1 MKNLKSITL
10 AAMMLSAVFV
20 TANSGLSSAALTA
33 KGSTA
38 NAAKD
43 TVTQSKQAE
52 DIEPVSVVDEVIWVV
67 GDEAILLSDV
77 EQLRAQME
85 AEGQQFLR
93 DFDEQAASGTVT
105 SEDRHATLEKSGYT
119 LEIQISA
126 PDANGNY
133 EIEKWDLKKNWKA
146 DDPFQHIWK
155 GAE

>member
-1 MKNLKSITL
+1 MNHHMRLGPI
-10 AAMMLSAVFV
+10 
-20 TANSGLSSAALTA
+20 
-33 KGSTA
+33 
-38 NAAKD
+38 
-43 TVTQSKQAE
+43 
-52 DIEPVSVVDEVIWVV
+52 
-67 GDEAILLSDV
+67 AILLVVVAIILTTLATLTLATTNADKVMAERFAAVTSARY
-77 EQLRAQME
+77 ELE

>member
-1 MKNLKSITL
+1 MNHHMRLGPIAIFLVVVAIILTTL
-10 AAMMLSAVFV
+10 ATLTLATTNADKVMAERFAAVTSARYE
-20 TANSGLSSAALTA
+20 L
-33 KGSTA
+33 
-38 NAAKD
+38 
-43 TVTQSKQAE
+43 
-52 DIEPVSVVDEVIWVV
+52 
-67 GDEAILLSDV
+67 
-77 EQLRAQME
+77 E

-119 LEIQISA
+119 LEIQSSA

>member
-1 MKNLKSITL
+1 MNHHMRLGPIAIFLVVVAIILITL
-10 AAMMLSAVFV
+10 ATLTLATTNADKVMAERFAAVTSARYE
-20 TANSGLSSAALTA
+20 L
-33 KGSTA
+33 
-38 NAAKD
+38 
-43 TVTQSKQAE
+43 
-52 DIEPVSVVDEVIWVV
+52 
-67 GDEAILLSDV
+67 
-77 EQLRAQME
+77 E